1 MEEIAK
7 RILMKIGVTNGE
19 KILDFG
25 SGIGTYTIPAAKLAG
40 SRGIVYALDK
50 DKKNL
55 DELMR
60 KIGLEDL
67 GNIKRVDTSGETKI
81 PLEEESI
88 DIVLLYDVFH
98 DYYFPSPEDRRRLLD
113 DIYRILKPDG
123 FLSVWPKHLESEAKE
138 EIENANF
145 YLESKHEGNLI
156 HNDIEVEKGEILNF
170 RKRKK
175 ERKLKRE
182 LHSQAP

>member
-1 MEEIAK
+1 METDLEEIAK
-7 RILMKIGVTNGE
+7 RILMKIGVTQGK

-50 DKKNL
+50 DTKNL
-55 DELMR
+55 DELMG
-60 KIGLEDL
+60 KIGLGDL
-67 GNIKRVDTSGETKI
+67 RNIKRVDTSGETKI

-98 DYYFPSPEDRRRLLD
+98 DYYFPTPEDRRRLLD

-123 FLSVWPKHLESEAKE
+123 LLSVWPKHFESEAKV
-138 EIENANF
+138 EIENAHF
-145 YLESKHEGNLI
+145 YLASKHEENLI
-156 HNDIEVEKGEILNF
+156 HNDLDVEKGEILNF

-175 ERKLKRE
+175 EN
-182 LHSQAP
+182 